1 MITQTRELL
10 TAAEVEERYGY
21 RVGTLKAW
29 RYLGKGPAYIPGT
42 PVRYRVMEIERWLTA
57 QTVTPSA

>member
-42 PVRYRVMEIERWLTA
+42 PSGTA
-57 QTVTPSA
+57 SWR